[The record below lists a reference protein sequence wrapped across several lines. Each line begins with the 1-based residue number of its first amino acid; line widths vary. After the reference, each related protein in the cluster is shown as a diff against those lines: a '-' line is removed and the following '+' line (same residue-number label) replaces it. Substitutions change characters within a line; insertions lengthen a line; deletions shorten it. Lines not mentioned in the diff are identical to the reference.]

1 MKPVVKYEENFLSS
15 DAQLHNDLMTFLSK
29 QEFNNDGILFGESF
43 QLEGESAKPLP
54 SCFRDVVKILND
66 HIKEGGGDY
75 EINSCRVVKLNS
87 KSLSKQY
94 CHNEY
99 SINPES
105 NIFSL
110 CLGTSQTFIFTEKF
124 SAEEQTYVTSTG
136 SLLTMSRNS
145 QNIFSHRIKNEFPN
159 ENLYSFV
166 LTFKCQNVNF
176 MNSTCIVGDSNTKG
190 IKFGSGKGT
199 VGERYPGKQVYSPVI
214 KDVDPLSCASY
225 QNVVLSLGVNDVRQM
240 NIKCYGDIKQI
251 YARFKSQLRD
261 IDQLNPRAKVFIV
274 PVLPTGS
281 EALNAKICDYNR
293 LLINDL
299 PKSFYNV
306 SIVDGVPRFLDS
318 RRNLLKKSLFRKPG
332 DILHFNSAGHALL
345 VRLVK
350 DSIFRRRRH
359 FVDGRSYRSS
369 LKGTGEGYTDN
380 NS

>member
-1 MKPVVKYEENFLSS
+1 
-15 DAQLHNDLMTFLSK
+15 
-29 QEFNNDGILFGESF
+29 
-43 QLEGESAKPLP
+43 
-54 SCFRDVVKILND
+54 
-66 HIKEGGGDY
+66 
-75 EINSCRVVKLNS
+75 
-87 KSLSKQY
+87 
-94 CHNEY
+94 
-99 SINPES
+99 
-105 NIFSL
+105 
-110 CLGTSQTFIFTEKF
+110 
-124 SAEEQTYVTSTG
+124 
-136 SLLTMSRNS
+136 MSRNS
-145 QNIFSHRIKNEFPN
+145 QNIFSHHIKNEFPN

-332 DILHFNSAGHALL
+332 DILHINSAGHALL

-350 DSIFRRRRH
+350 DSIFRRRRR
-359 FVDGRSYRSS
+359 FVDGRSYSSS

-380 NS
+380 HS